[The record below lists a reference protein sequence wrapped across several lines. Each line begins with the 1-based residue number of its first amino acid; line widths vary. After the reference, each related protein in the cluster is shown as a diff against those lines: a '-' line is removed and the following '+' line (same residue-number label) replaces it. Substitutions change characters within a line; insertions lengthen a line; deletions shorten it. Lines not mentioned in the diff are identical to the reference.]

1 MPRRTRALDETDK
14 HIVEFL
20 QRNARASNASI
31 GKAVG
36 LSEAAVRKRVT
47 RLFEGRQVDFVLAV
61 NPALFGYERIAFIG
75 VQVDIDKMVNAADA
89 LCKLTP
95 VNFVAYT
102 SGMYDLFIIGQFRSD
117 EDLVDFLTQ
126 QVGKIP
132 GVRRTETTFILKVR
146 KRTALWG
153 LPGPTEYGPRAVPA
167 SPAAPRRARQLT
179 RR

>member
-1 MPRRTRALDETDK
+1 VPRRTRALDATDK
-14 HIVEFL
+14 YIVEAL

-31 GKAVG
+31 GKIVG
-36 LSEAAVRKRVT
+36 LSEAAVRKRLT
-47 RLFEGRQVDFVLAV
+47 RLFQARQVDFVLAV

-102 SGMYDLFIIGQFRSD
+102 SGVYDLFIIGQFRSD

-153 LPGPTEYGPRAVPA
+153 LPGPSEYRPGTLSGLPAVP
-167 SPAAPRRARQLT
+167 RRVRELM

>member
-1 MPRRTRALDETDK
+1 MPRRTRALDATDK
-14 HIVEFL
+14 YIVEVL

-31 GKAVG
+31 GKIVG
-36 LSEAAVRKRVT
+36 LSEAAVRKRLT
-47 RLFEGRQVDFVLAV
+47 RLFQARQVDFVLAV

-102 SGMYDLFIIGQFRSD
+102 SGVYDLFIIGQFRSD

-126 QVGKIP
+126 RS
-132 GVRRTETTFILKVR
+132 VRFRGCGAR
-146 KRTALWG
+146 KRRSFLRSESGRLCGACRG
-153 LPGPTEYGPRAVPA
+153 LLSTGRGRCQACPPYRVGSG
-167 SPAAPRRARQLT
+167 S
-179 RR
+179 